1 MCERELTSPSLSF
14 FCSRFLRA
22 RKFDVEAAVKQ
33 YCEFLEWRER
43 KHVDSD
49 YENFDVEAFED
60 LRRLYP
66 MWTGRRDLVSS

>member
-1 MCERELTSPSLSF
+1 M
-14 FCSRFLRA
+14 
-22 RKFDVEAAVKQ
+22 KQ

-66 MWTGRRDLVSS
+66 MWTGRRDLVSP